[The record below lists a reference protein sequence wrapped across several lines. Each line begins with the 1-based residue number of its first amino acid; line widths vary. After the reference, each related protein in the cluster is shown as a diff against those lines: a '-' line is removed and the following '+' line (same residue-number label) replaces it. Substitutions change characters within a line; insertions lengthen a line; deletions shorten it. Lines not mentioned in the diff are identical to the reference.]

1 MTILIL
7 PGTVVKMNVK
17 YTNIAKIEYEGEIPR
32 AALRFMWFAVRPKKA
47 FFFGALV
54 CISVAALL
62 HQISPYLFK
71 LIIDA
76 IEADK
81 LERIPLYLAMYPLI
95 FLGIEL
101 FYRSAAYFVARVCID
116 GKEYLYNQLSTY
128 LLNHS
133 HTYFSNRFAGSLMS
147 KLSTTVNAFE
157 NFTEFVLWNYLD
169 SLITFGSTLVFI
181 LLVDVRTGCVLGGI
195 FLLLF
200 IVNFL
205 LSPRSQIYSRL
216 SAESQSTQSGVLVD
230 ILSNTSI
237 VRQFGRTF
245 QERQVIANVSE
256 VAKQA
261 EYKTRF
267 FGEWLLVINSFIIT
281 VGFAVMM
288 WVLILGYQSSTI
300 GTGSLVF
307 VLGLLMGMAY
317 QLLFLGNAFQNGSQQ
332 FGQLKDGINEML
344 LPHDIIDAPHA
355 TALQVSNGAITWDEV
370 SFTYGENK
378 VFDNF
383 NLDIKAGQRVGL
395 VGSSGAGKSTFVS
408 LMLRQS
414 EVGSGAILIDDQ
426 NVAHVT
432 QDSLRNNISVVPQEP
447 TLFHRTIKENIAYGK
462 PDASNEEII
471 AVAKKAQAHDF
482 IIALPEGYDTPVGE
496 RGVKLSG
503 GQKQRVAIAR
513 AMLKNS
519 PILILDE
526 ATSALDSESEV
537 QIQQALHSL
546 MNEKTVIAVAH
557 RLSTL
562 REMDRIIVLEQGKII
577 EDGTHE
583 VLSKA
588 GGTYERLWTHQA
600 GGFLVE

>member
-1 MTILIL
+1 MKNKET
-7 PGTVVKMNVK
+7 TQKE
-17 YTNIAKIEYEGEIPR
+17 YTGGIPR
-32 AALRFMWFAVRPKKA
+32 TPLRFMWFAIKPKRG
-47 FFFGALV
+47 FFFGALI
-54 CISVAALL
+54 CISIAALL
-62 HQISPYLFK
+62 HQVSPYLLK

-76 IEADK
+76 IEQDK
-81 LERIPLYLAMYPLI
+81 LTLIPIYLAMYPLI

-128 LLNHS
+128 LLQHS
-133 HTYFSNRFAGSLMS
+133 HSYFSDRFAGALMG

-157 NFTEFVLWNYLD
+157 NFTEYVLWNYLD
-169 SLITFGSTLVFI
+169 SIITFGSTLVFVMF
-181 LLVDVRTGCVLGGI
+181 VDVTAGLVLGGI
-195 FLLLF
+195 FILLF
-200 IVNFL
+200 VANYL
-205 LSPRSQIYSRL
+205 MSARSQAYSKI
-216 SAESQSTQSGVLVD
+216 SADAQSIQSGVVVD

-237 VRQFGRTF
+237 VRQFGRAK
-245 QERQVIANVSE
+245 QERQVIAKVSQT
-256 VAKQA
+256 AKQA

-267 FGEWLLVINSFIIT
+267 FGEWLLVINSLVIT
-281 VGFAVMM
+281 IGFALMM
-288 WVLILGYQSSTI
+288 WVLIEGYQSGAI

-332 FGQLKDGINEML
+332 FGQLKDGISEML
-344 LPHDIIDAPHA
+344 LPHEIVDLPNAKTLA
-355 TALQVSNGAITWDEV
+355 VSNGVIIWQDVTFE
-370 SFTYGENK
+370 YGENK
-378 VFDNF
+378 VFNKF
-383 NLDIKAGQRVGL
+383 NLTIPAGQRLRL

-408 LMLRQS
+408 LLLRQNELS
-414 EVGSGAILIDDQ
+414 NGKILIDGENIAQ
-426 NVAHVT
+426 VT
-432 QDSLRNNISVVPQEP
+432 QVSLRNGISVVPQEP
-447 TLFHRTIKENIAYGK
+447 ALFHRSIRENITYGN
-462 PDASNEEII
+462 PDATAEEII
-471 AVAKKAQAHDF
+471 EVAKKAQAHDF
-482 IIALPEGYDTPVGE
+482 INALPEKYDTLVGE

-537 QIQQALHSL
+537 EIQQALHTL
-546 MNEKTVIAVAH
+546 MTGKTVVAIAH

-562 REMDRIIVLEQGKII
+562 REMDRIIVLENGQII
-577 EDGTHE
+577 EDGTHDI
-583 VLSKA
+583 LSKS

>member
-1 MTILIL
+1 MVSPNLKSDKYSDTIPLT
-7 PGTVVKMNVK
+7 PF
-17 YTNIAKIEYEGEIPR
+17 
-32 AALRFMWFAVRPKKA
+32 RFMWFAISPRRG
-47 FFFGALV
+47 FFYGALF

-62 HQISPYLFK
+62 HQTSPYLFK

-81 LERIPLYLAMYPLI
+81 VERIPFYLAMYPLI
-95 FLGIEL
+95 FLAIEL

-116 GKEYLYNQLSTY
+116 GKEYLYNQLSAY

-169 SLITFGSTLVFI
+169 SLITFGSTLVFVMI
-181 LLVDVRTGCVLGGI
+181 VDVTAGCVLGGI

-200 IVNFL
+200 LINYL
-205 LSPRSQIYSRL
+205 LSPRSQTYSRL

-237 VRQFGRTF
+237 VRQFGRSF
-245 QERQVIANVSE
+245 EERKVISKVSHI
-256 VAKQA
+256 AKQA

-267 FGEWLLVINSFIIT
+267 FGEWLLVINSIVIT
-281 VGFAVMM
+281 VGFALMM
-288 WVLILGYQSSTI
+288 LVLIVGYQSGSI
-300 GTGSLVF
+300 SAGSLVF

-344 LPHDIIDAPHA
+344 LPHDIVDVVGARPLTVA
-355 TALQVSNGAITWDEV
+355 TGAIVWDRV

-383 NLDIKAGQRVGL
+383 NLRIMPGQRIGL

-408 LMLRQS
+408 LMLRQN
-414 EVGSGAILIDDQ
+414 EIGSGEILIDNQ
-426 NVAHVT
+426 NIAEVT

-447 TLFHRTIKENIAYGK
+447 TLFHRSIRENIIYGK
-462 PDASNEEII
+462 PDATDEEII

-482 IIALPEGYDTPVGE
+482 IVSLPEGYDTLVGE

-537 QIQQALHSL
+537 EIQQALHSL
-546 MNEKTVIAVAH
+546 MSEKTVIAVAH

-562 REMDRIIVLEQGKII
+562 REMDRIIVLENGKII
-577 EDGTHE
+577 EDGTHDN
-583 VLSKA
+583 LSKA

-600 GGFLVE
+600 GGFLMG

>member
-1 MTILIL
+1 MKNIELIQS
-7 PGTVVKMNVK
+7 
-17 YTNIAKIEYEGEIPR
+17 EYSDEIPR
-32 AALRFMWFAVRPKKA
+32 TPLRFMWFAIRPKKA
-47 FFFGALV
+47 FFFGALI
-54 CISVAALL
+54 CISIAALL
-62 HQISPYLFK
+62 HQTSPYLFK

-76 IEADK
+76 IEANK
-81 LERIPLYLAMYPLI
+81 LERIPLYIALYPLI
-95 FLGIEL
+95 FLGIQL
-101 FYRSAAYFVARVCID
+101 LYRTAAYFVARVCID
-116 GKEYLYNQLSTY
+116 GKEYLYNQLSAY

-147 KLSTTVNAFE
+147 KLSTSVNAFE

-181 LLVDVRTGCVLGGI
+181 LLVDVRTGSVLGGI
-195 FLLLF
+195 FFLLF
-200 IVNFL
+200 IVNYL
-205 LSPRSQIYSRL
+205 LSPRSQEYAKQ
-216 SAESQSTQSGVLVD
+216 SADSQSSQSGVLVD

-237 VRQFGRTF
+237 VRQFGRSF
-245 QERQVIANVSE
+245 QERKVIATISKT
-256 VAKQA
+256 AKQA
-261 EYKTRF
+261 EFKTRF
-267 FGEWLLVINSFIIT
+267 FGEWMLVINGVIIT
-281 VGFAVMM
+281 IGFALMM
-288 WVLILGYQSSTI
+288 ALLIEGYQINTI
-300 GTGSLVF
+300 SAGSLVF

-344 LPHDIIDAPHA
+344 LPHDIVDAPNA
-355 TALQVSNGAITWDEV
+355 KALKVLTGAIIWDMV
-370 SFTYGENK
+370 SFKYGENK
-378 VFDNF
+378 VFDSF
-383 NLDIKAGQRVGL
+383 NLHIKAGQRVGL

-414 EVGSGAILIDDQ
+414 EVGSGAILIDGQ
-426 NVAHVT
+426 NISLVT

-447 TLFHRTIKENIAYGK
+447 TLFHRTIRENISYGK
-462 PDASNEEII
+462 PGAPEEEII
-471 AVAKKAQAHDF
+471 AVAKKAQSHDF
-482 IIALPEGYDTPVGE
+482 IISLPEGYDTLVGE

-537 QIQQALHSL
+537 EIQQALQSL
-546 MNEKTVIAVAH
+546 MNGKTVIAVAH

-562 REMDRIIVLEQGKII
+562 REMDRIIVLENGKII

-583 VLSKA
+583 ELSNS
-588 GGTYERLWTHQA
+588 GGTYERFWTHQA
-600 GGFLVE
+600 GGFLVG

>member
-1 MTILIL
+1 MTILIR

-17 YTNIAKIEYEGEIPR
+17 YTNIAKTEYEGEIPR
-32 AALRFMWFAVRPKKA
+32 APLRFMWFAVRPKKA

-54 CISVAALL
+54 CISIAALL

-76 IEADK
+76 IEADT

-128 LLNHS
+128 LLQHS

-181 LLVDVRTGCVLGGI
+181 LLVDVTAGCVLGGI

-200 IVNFL
+200 LVNYG
-205 LSPRSQIYSRL
+205 LSSRSQTYSRQ

-230 ILSNTSI
+230 ILSNSSI
-237 VRQFGRTF
+237 VRQFGRAR
-245 QERQVIANVSE
+245 QEQKVIAASSQ

-288 WVLILGYQSSTI
+288 WVLILGYQSGAI

-344 LPHDIIDAPHA
+344 LPHDIVDSPKA
-355 TALQVSNGAITWDEV
+355 TPLQVNEAAITWDAV
-370 SFTYGENK
+370 SFTYGENT

-383 NLDIKAGQRVGL
+383 NLSIQAGERVGL

-408 LMLRQS
+408 LMLRQN
-414 EVGSGAILIDDQ
+414 EAGSGVIAIDEQDIAQ
-426 NVAHVT
+426 VT
-432 QDSLRNNISVVPQEP
+432 QDSLRNTISVVPQEP
-447 TLFHRTIKENIAYGK
+447 TLFHRTIRENITYGK
-462 PDASNEEII
+462 PDATDEEII
-471 AVAKKAQAHDF
+471 DVAKKAQAHEF
-482 IIALPEGYDTPVGE
+482 ISSLAEGYNTLVGE

-503 GQKQRVAIAR
+503 GQKQRIAIAR

-537 QIQQALHSL
+537 EIQQALRSL

-562 REMDRIIVLEQGKII
+562 REMDRIIVLENGKII
-577 EDGTHE
+577 EDGTHD
-583 VLSKA
+583 VLAKA

-600 GGFLVE
+600 GGFLVD

>member
-1 MTILIL
+1 M
-7 PGTVVKMNVK
+7 VFQ
-17 YTNIAKIEYEGEIPR
+17 KIKTDEYLDAIPLTP
-32 AALRFMWFAVRPKKA
+32 LRFMWFAISPRKG
-47 FFFGALV
+47 FFIGALF
-54 CISVAALL
+54 CITVAALL
-62 HQISPYLFK
+62 HQTSPYLFK

-76 IEADK
+76 IEADE
-81 LERIPLYLAMYPLI
+81 LERIPFYLAMYPLI

-116 GKEYLYNQLSTY
+116 GKEYLYNQLSAY

-133 HTYFSNRFAGSLMS
+133 HAYFSNRFAGSLMS

-181 LLVDVRTGCVLGGI
+181 LIVDVSAGCVLGGI

-200 IVNFL
+200 IINYV
-205 LSPRSQIYSRL
+205 LSARSQTYSRL
-216 SAESQSTQSGVLVD
+216 SAESQSAQSGVLVD

-237 VRQFGRTF
+237 VRQFGRSL
-245 QERQVIANVSE
+245 QERKVISNVSQS
-256 VAKQA
+256 AKQA

-267 FGEWLLVINSFIIT
+267 FGEWLLVINSVVIT
-281 VGFAVMM
+281 VGFALMM
-288 WVLILGYQSSTI
+288 LVLIVGYQSGSI
-300 GTGSLVF
+300 STGSLVF

-344 LPHDIIDAPHA
+344 LPHDIVDAVDAQP
-355 TALQVSNGAITWDEV
+355 LEVKSGAITWGAV
-370 SFTYGENK
+370 SFRYGENK
-378 VFDNF
+378 VFNNF
-383 NLDIKAGQRVGL
+383 NLDILPGQRVGL

-408 LMLRQS
+408 LMLRQN
-414 EVGSGAILIDDQ
+414 EIGSGEILIDGQ
-426 NVAHVT
+426 NIAEVT

-447 TLFHRTIKENIAYGK
+447 TLFHRSIRENIIYGK
-462 PDASNEEII
+462 PDATDDEIVE
-471 AVAKKAQAHDF
+471 VAKKAQAHGF
-482 IIALPEGYDTPVGE
+482 ISALPDGYDTFVGE

-537 QIQQALHSL
+537 EIQQALHSL
-546 MNEKTVIAVAH
+546 MSKKTVIAVAH

-562 REMDRIIVLEQGKII
+562 REMDRIIVLENGKII
-577 EDGTHE
+577 EDGTHDE
-583 VLSKA
+583 LSKA
-588 GGTYERLWTHQA
+588 GSTYERLWTHQA
-600 GGFLVE
+600 GGFLVG

>member
-1 MTILIL
+1 MEHKDIVRVDYI
-7 PGTVVKMNVK
+7 K
-17 YTNIAKIEYEGEIPR
+17 EIPR
-32 AALRFMWFAVRPKKA
+32 TPFRFMWFAIRPKRA
-47 FFFGALV
+47 FFVGALV
-54 CISVAALL
+54 CISIAALL
-62 HQISPYLFK
+62 HQTSPYLFK

-76 IEADK
+76 IEQDNIS
-81 LERIPLYLAMYPLI
+81 RIPFYLALYPLI
-95 FLGIEL
+95 FLCIEL

-116 GKEYLYNQLSTY
+116 GKEYLYNQLSGY
-128 LLNHS
+128 LLQHS

-157 NFTEFVLWNYLD
+157 NFTEYVLWNYLD

-181 LLVDVRTGCVLGGI
+181 MLVDVTAGVVLGGI
-195 FLLLF
+195 FALLF
-200 IVNFL
+200 VVNYV
-205 LSPRSQIYSRL
+205 LSPRSQTYSKL
-216 SAESQSTQSGVLVD
+216 SADAQSTQSGVLVD

-237 VRQFGRTF
+237 VRQFGRSI
-245 QERQVIANVSE
+245 QEKQVISKVSLD
-256 VAKQA
+256 AKHA

-281 VGFAVMM
+281 FGFALMM
-288 WVLILGYQSSTI
+288 WVLIEGYQSGAI

-332 FGQLKDGINEML
+332 FGQLKDGISEML
-344 LPHDIIDAPHA
+344 LPHDIVDAKDA
-355 TALQVSNGAITWDEV
+355 TPLSVSKGAIVWSNV

-383 NLDIKAGQRVGL
+383 NLVIPAGQRVGL
-395 VGSSGAGKSTFVS
+395 VGSSGAGKTTFVS
-408 LMLRQS
+408 LLLRQN
-414 EVGSGAILIDDQ
+414 ELGGGTIMIDGQ
-426 NVAHVT
+426 VTAKVT

-447 TLFHRTIKENIAYGK
+447 ALFHRTIRENIAYGN
-462 PDASNEEII
+462 PSATDEEII
-471 AVAKKAQAHDF
+471 EVAKKAQAYDF
-482 IIALPEGYDTPVGE
+482 IHSLPEKYDTLVGE

-513 AMLKNS
+513 ALLKNS

-537 QIQQALHSL
+537 AIQQALHIL
-546 MNEKTVIAVAH
+546 MTGKTVVAIAH

-562 REMDRIIVLEQGKII
+562 REMDRIIVLENGKII
-577 EDGTHE
+577 EDGTHNE
-583 VLSKA
+583 LSKA